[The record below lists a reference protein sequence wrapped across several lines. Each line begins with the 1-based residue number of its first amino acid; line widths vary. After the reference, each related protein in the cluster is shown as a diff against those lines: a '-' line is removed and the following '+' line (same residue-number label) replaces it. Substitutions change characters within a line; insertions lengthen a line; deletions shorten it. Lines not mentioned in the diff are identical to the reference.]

1 MADFR
6 LPPLNVGERFYRALL
21 HLYPRRFR
29 RTFTQDLV
37 ETFRDARRDAVRH
50 GVPATAFWL
59 ETLRDLLTQSC
70 AERASS
76 LWHRRKVGAL
86 TEDELTMAVIPF
98 ALNFTELRLA
108 TRRLRRAPTF
118 TIATVLVLALGIGAT
133 TAVFSVVNGV
143 LLRPLPYPAPD
154 RLVSLQHTADI
165 GNLQRIDQSDATLM
179 LYQKDAGAFD
189 GVGGWRERDVNL
201 GSSDADPSPP
211 ERLAAAWI
219 TANLFDVLR
228 VRPALGRTFRAGED
242 RDRSAPV
249 VIISDRLWHRRFGG
263 DPAVVGKRLI
273 ANGLSREIVG
283 VMPPDFIFPH
293 ATPELWI
300 PVPFDPAN
308 ANVGGFN
315 YEAVG
320 RLRDGMTIDAA
331 QADLARVLP
340 RVLDEFPGEI
350 PKAMWE
356 RAHVRPLIVPM
367 RESMVGDVSRL
378 LWILLGSVSLV
389 LVIACA
395 NVASLLLVRG
405 ESRSLELAVRS
416 ALGSGI
422 GGIVAQCL
430 SEAFVLSI
438 GAGALGASFAAIAVR
453 ALAAT
458 RVDLGVPRLE
468 QVSVDGRVLAFTL
481 VLSVLCA
488 VVVSIIPILRVR
500 HISIATVL
508 RESTRGSTAGKPRQ
522 RARSLLVVGQVA
534 LALVLVASSGLLARS
549 FARLRDVKPG
559 FEPSDVVMARIVLP
573 EANYP
578 NTASVAQLYNQL
590 LDRVRAVPGVRE
602 AAIADWVPLTSD
614 HNDNATE
621 IEDHPLPP
629 NALPPVHYSIDVEG
643 NYFKTMS
650 IPLLS
655 GRSFSPIDAARP
667 QFEAVVSKAFAAQYW
682 PNGSPLGRRV
692 RPSLGGQ
699 WYTIVGVAADVHYD
713 ALDKPA
719 PSAIYYPL
727 VQGGTSP
734 NDPKDTTTAVRFIT
748 LLARETPE
756 AKVSAALRS
765 VVRSVAPA
773 APTYDERTLTDVVD
787 AASARARATLLLLAA
802 ASAIALVLGTV
813 GIYGVMAYGVTLRQR
828 EISVRIALGA
838 PPAQVRR
845 MISRQ
850 GFVLG
855 LTGVSLGVVL
865 AIGVTRLLRGFLY
878 EVSPTDP
885 LTLIGTCIVLLA
897 IAALASWGPARAAS
911 AIDPAE
917 TLRAG

>member
-6 LPPLNVGERFYRALL
+6 LPPLNVAERLYRALL

-29 RTFTQDLV
+29 RAFAQDLL
-37 ETFRDARRDAVRH
+37 ETFRDARRDAARRR
-50 GVPATAFWL
+50 VPATAFWL
-59 ETLRDLLTQSC
+59 ETLRDLLTQAF

-76 LWHRRKVGAL
+76 LWRLRGAGAL
-86 TEDELTMAVIPF
+86 TEDDLTMAVIPL
-98 ALNFTELRLA
+98 ALNLTELRLA

-118 TIATVLVLALGIGAT
+118 TLATVFVLALGIGAT
-133 TAVFSVVNGV
+133 SAVFSVVNGV
-143 LLRPLPYPAPD
+143 LLRPLPYPASD
-154 RLVSLQHTADI
+154 RLVALQHTAEI
-165 GNLQRIDQSDATLM
+165 ANIAKIDQSDATLM
-179 LYQKDAGAFD
+179 LYQNDARGFD
-189 GVGGWRERDVNL
+189 GIGGWRERDVNL
-201 GSSDADPSPP
+201 GASEADPSPP
-211 ERLAAAWI
+211 ERIAAGWI

-263 DPAVVGKRLI
+263 DPSVIGKRLV

-283 VMPPDFIFPH
+283 VMPPDFIFPQS
-293 ATPELWI
+293 TPELWI
-300 PVPFDPAN
+300 PLPFDPAN
-308 ANVGGFN
+308 TNLGGFN

-320 RLRDGMTIDAA
+320 RLRAGMTIDAA

-340 RVLDEFPGEI
+340 RVIDEFPGQL

-356 RAHVRPLIVPM
+356 KAHIRPLVSPM

-389 LVIACA
+389 LIIACA

-430 SEAFVLSI
+430 SEAFVLSL

-453 ALAAT
+453 ALAAA

-468 QVSVDGRVLAFTL
+468 QVNVDGRVLLFTL
-481 VLSVLCA
+481 TLSVLCA
-488 VVVSIIPILRVR
+488 FVVSILPVLRTRRITV
-500 HISIATVL
+500 ATVL
-508 RESTRGSTAGKPRQ
+508 RESTRGMTSGKPRQ

-549 FARLRDVKPG
+549 FARLRDVEPG
-559 FEPSDVVMARIVLP
+559 FEPSGVVMARVVLP

-578 NTASVAQLYNQL
+578 NTASVVQLYNQL
-590 LDRVRAVPGVRE
+590 LDRARALPVVRE
-602 AAIADWVPLTSD
+602 VAITDWVPLTSD
-614 HNDNATE
+614 HNDNANE

-629 NALPPVHYSIDVEG
+629 NALPPVHHTVDVEG

-655 GRSFSPIDAARP
+655 GRSFGPIDAARP
-667 QFEAVVSKAFAAQYW
+667 QFEAVVSQAFAKQYW

-692 RPSLGGQ
+692 RPGLGGQ
-699 WYTIVGVAADVHYD
+699 WYTIVGVVADVHYD
-713 ALDKPA
+713 ALEKP
-719 PSAIYYPL
+719 PESTIYYPL
-727 VQGGTSP
+727 VQGGTSATDA
-734 NDPKDTTTAVRFIT
+734 NETTSAVRFVT
-748 LLARETPE
+748 LLARGAP
-756 AKVSAALRS
+756 KVQVAAALRG

-787 AASARARATLLLLAA
+787 AASARTRATLLLLAA
-802 ASAIALVLGTV
+802 ASVIALVLGTV
-813 GIYGVMAYGVTLRQR
+813 GIYGVMAYNVSLRQR

-855 LTGVSLGVVL
+855 LAGVLLGVAL

-885 LTLIGTCIVLLA
+885 LTLVVTCLALLG
-897 IAALASWGPARAAS
+897 IATLASWGPARAAS